1 MVLFLGNVSFISRN
15 KGGKMANQER
25 EMKHHF
31 GVAKFEE
38 RANPRFLLNLPVEYY
53 PAKSKTRRK
62 GRTENASEGGLIV
75 YLRKHFKVGDLLKL
89 RLFFASGPEVNTVET
104 LSQVV
109 WTEKLKDAE
118 YRCGMKFVDIS
129 AEDMDKLSSFLKKHS
144 PLSH

>member
-1 MVLFLGNVSFISRN
+1 
-15 KGGKMANQER
+15 MANQER
-25 EMKHHF
+25 DLKHRF

-38 RANPRFLLNLPVEYY
+38 REHPRFLLNLPVEYY
-53 PAKSKTRRK
+53 PASSNSRRM
-62 GRTENASEGGLIV
+62 GCTGNASEGGLIV

-89 RLFFASGPEVNTVET
+89 RLFFASGAGVNTVET
-104 LSQVV
+104 LSQVI

-129 AEDMDKLSSFLKKHS
+129 TEDMNKLSSVLKNLS

>member
-1 MVLFLGNVSFISRN
+1 
-15 KGGKMANQER
+15 MANRGR
-25 EMKHHF
+25 ETKHHF

-38 RANPRFLLNLPVEYY
+38 RSHPRFLLNLPVEYY
-53 PAKSKTRRK
+53 PAKSNTRRT
-62 GRTENASEGGLIV
+62 GHTENASKGGLIV
-75 YLRKHFKVGDLLKL
+75 YLRKHFKVGDLLNL

-104 LSQVV
+104 LSQVI

-129 AEDMDKLSSFLKKHS
+129 PEDMDKLSSFLKKLS

>member
-1 MVLFLGNVSFISRN
+1 
-15 KGGKMANQER
+15 MANREK

-38 RANPRFLLNLPVEYY
+38 RANPRFFLNLPVEYY
-53 PAKSKTRRK
+53 PAKAKTRGK
-62 GRTENASEGGLIV
+62 GHTENASAGGLIV

-89 RLFFASGPEVNTVET
+89 RVFFSSGRAMNTVET
-104 LSQVV
+104 VSQVV

-129 AEDMDKLSSFLKKHS
+129 PEDMDKLSSFLKNLS
-144 PLSH
+144 PVSH

>member
-1 MVLFLGNVSFISRN
+1 
-15 KGGKMANQER
+15 MARR
-25 EMKHHF
+25 EGEIEQHF

-38 RANPRFLLNLPVEYY
+38 RAHPRFLLNLPVEYY
-53 PAKSKTRRK
+53 PAKSNARRT
-62 GRTENASEGGLIV
+62 GHTENASEGGLIV

-89 RLFFASGPEVNTVET
+89 RLFFSSGPAMNTVET
-104 LSQVV
+104 LSQVI

-129 AEDMDKLSSFLKKHS
+129 SEDLDKLSSFLKKLS